1 MKSSR
6 YVLADFITKSHRMFV
21 LIIVFQLNKDHH
33 FFMNHFKDTVVWA
46 LNLNIKLT
54 CGCINY
60 AKVKCTH
67 IYFFK
72 RNTHLKNSVKNI
84 WLDNEA

>member
-1 MKSSR
+1 M
-6 YVLADFITKSHRMFV
+6 ADFITKSHRMFV
-21 LIIVFQLNKDHH
+21 LIIVFQLNKDLH

-67 IYFFK
+67 IYFF
-72 RNTHLKNSVKNI
+72 
-84 WLDNEA
+84 